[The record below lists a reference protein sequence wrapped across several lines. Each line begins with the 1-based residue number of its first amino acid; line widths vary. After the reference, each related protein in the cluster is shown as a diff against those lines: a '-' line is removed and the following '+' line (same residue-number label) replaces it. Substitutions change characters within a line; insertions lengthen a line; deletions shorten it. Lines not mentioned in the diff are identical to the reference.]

1 MLSSV
6 FKTGAG
12 FLPFSVIASGVR
24 ETVDLGEGVW
34 AAVDDQKIGFTAI
47 NLK

>member
-12 FLPFSVIASGVR
+12 SLPIGVIASGDR
-24 ETVDLGEGVW
+24 KTVDLGESVW